1 MPLNE
6 DTHMQCTNSATI
18 DHLSS
23 GLQDWKAHMDMG
35 RLAFKNGFFK
45 AASRNY
51 RTAMSIV
58 DNLNLGDELRA
69 CTLLRVAQCE
79 LKLGM
84 LKEAESS
91 FKEVLR
97 FDQIHT
103 GQHGYDVAI
112 DMSELAMLYVKV
124 GGLGQAE
131 DLLKEAVRT
140 LERLQAP
147 TAPAHIEA
155 LKNLGIVHCR
165 EGHLDDAEKC
175 LNRAICLCANF
186 GCDTQLYPKILA
198 AMSALAAERGKLD
211 EASDLI
217 EQAIEKLELATGG
230 QHPDLA
236 DILDLAADILSR
248 SGRESEVQALA
259 DRAKHIRLH
268 MQKVDN

>member
-1 MPLNE
+1 
-6 DTHMQCTNSATI
+6 MQCTDASTV
-18 DHLSS
+18 DLSS
-23 GLQDWKAHMDMG
+23 AGRKDWNAHMEMG

-45 AASRNY
+45 AASRNF
-51 RTAMSIV
+51 RKAMSKV
-58 DNLNLGDELRA
+58 DDLNLGDELRA

-84 LKEAESS
+84 LEDAEST

-112 DMSELAMLYVKV
+112 DMSELAMLYFKT

-131 DLLKEAVRT
+131 SLLKEALRT

-147 TAPAHIEA
+147 TAPAHVEA
-155 LKNLGIVHCR
+155 LKNLGIVQCR

-175 LNRAICLCANF
+175 LNRAICLCSDF
-186 GCDTQLYPKILA
+186 GSDNQLYPKILA

-211 EASDLI
+211 EAGELI
-217 EQAIEKLELATGG
+217 EKAIEKLEMATGG

-236 DILDLAADILSR
+236 DVLDLAANILSR
-248 SGRESEVQALA
+248 NGRQSEVAALQE
-259 DRAKHIRLH
+259 RAEHIRQR
-268 MQKVDN
+268 MRKIDN